1 MDEYVIK
8 IFDDDDIDCGDI
20 SFTKNGLLIM
30 YTIENVY
37 TNSERHV
44 YPVSIEINE
53 NIETEYKFKDVM
65 LEMFPHIKNEYLKLQ
80 IESINLKLIKI
91 GLIEPIINKTI
102 NPAESSM
109 TDWARAKIFS
119 DNHRDIVRYSYTMNC
134 WYIWDGK
141 RWKPDHSGG
150 IFQLAKLTIHNM
162 YNDVLPNIDD
172 YDKKKKFAISLVRA
186 ENQHALKAMLDSAS
200 NEPDIPINVL
210 EFDKQLD
217 MINVNNGVVDLN
229 TGKLLPHDKGYNMT
243 KMLLLDYD
251 RGGKCAAWL
260 DFLNTTFQGDS
271 ELINF
276 IQRFLGYC
284 LTGYTDEQVFCIF
297 YGHGSNGK
305 GTLIDTV
312 MNVMGEYAKTTEPET
327 IIKKKYER
335 SSTND
340 LADLWGAR
348 FVTTSETETYQELDE
363 GRIKRIT
370 GQDPI
375 KCRFLYKDLFE
386 YIPEYKLIL
395 LTNHEPI
402 IKSHDYSIW
411 RRVLKV
417 PFDMKLPREQWN
429 LNLRRELL
437 DEREGIFNWLVQ
449 GAVMWKASGLQIPPA
464 VIKATDEYKEE
475 LDVVGDFITMC
486 TDTGTKH
493 TVKNTELYTCYQQWC
508 EATMN
513 KPFATNTFSRALIE
527 RGFNNV
533 KINGMRGKKGIDIK
547 KDVKILIS
555 KGIFCRDM
563 QNNDIVFLGEF
574 EELEHGGVVQ
584 PSTQPLRGTV
594 GTVKPYFSE
603 SPIEGTN
610 NKKVQKNGVQPSKP
624 SSDSEKKQSNRPF
637 SEIEAKDLN
646 MAIIFHMKYR
656 YPDFIIHNFNKFA
669 VEFIESNENL
679 FNLDINYLSGYVQKL
694 CANGI
699 TNYLTMEYGN
709 THSQRDKTKI
719 IKDIIKSTPDYNDIV
734 VEAEIIGI
742 PKTDVSLILNKLK
755 QSGQVMSMDENSYKL
770 VH

>member
-1 MDEYVIK
+1 MPSLIDCRGYNMDEYVLK
-8 IFDDDDIDCGDI
+8 IYDNDGIECGDARFLKDGDNI
-20 SFTKNGLLIM
+20 VFFVT
-30 YTIENVY
+30 NVY
-37 TNSERHV
+37 DTSENTI
-44 YPVSIEINE
+44 YEDISSVS
-53 NIETEYKFKDVM
+53 NIIK
-65 LEMFPHIKNEYLKLQ
+65 EMFPNVTQAYQDLQ
-80 IESINLKLIKI
+80 SYRIHTKLIEI
-91 GLIEPIINKTI
+91 GLIPSDKIKLIDAGETN
-102 NPAESSM
+102 M
-109 TDWARAKIFS
+109 TDWDRAKIFV
-119 DNHRDIVRYSYTMNC
+119 DDHGDIIRYSYTMNG

-141 RWKPDHSGG
+141 RWKPDTNGA
-150 IFQLAKLTIHNM
+150 IYQLAKTTIHNM
-162 YNDVLPNIDD
+162 YNDVLPTIDD
-172 YDKKKKFAISLVRA
+172 YDKKKKFTLSLVRA

-200 NEPDIPINVL
+200 NEPNIPMDIL
-210 EFDKQLD
+210 DFDKQLN
-217 MINVNNGVVDLN
+217 MINTNNGIVDLN
-229 TGKLLPHDKGYNMT
+229 TGKLLPHDKCYNMT

-251 RGGKCAAWL
+251 RGAKCDTWL
-260 DFLNTTFQGDS
+260 GFLNTTFQGDN

-276 IQRFLGYC
+276 IQRFLGYS

-464 VIKATDEYKEE
+464 VIKSTEEYKEE

-486 TDTGTKH
+486 TDTGVKY

-527 RGFNNV
+527 RGFSNI

-547 KDVKILIS
+547 NDIKILIN
-555 KGIFCRDM
+555 KGIFCQDM
-563 QNNDIVFLGEF
+563 QKNDIVFLGEF
-574 EELEHGGVVQ
+574 EKLEQGAVVQ

-594 GTVKPYFSE
+594 GTVKTCFSE

-610 NKKVQKNGVQPSKP
+610 YKKVQKNGVQPSTTVP
-624 SSDSEKKQSNRPF
+624 DSEKKHVNRPF
-637 SEIEAKDLN
+637 SEKLTKDLN
-646 MAIIFHMKYR
+646 RAIRFHLKQG
-656 YPDFIIHNFNKFA
+656 YPDFIIPDFHKFA
-669 VEFIESNENL
+669 VDFIESNKNL
-679 FNLDINYLSGYVQKL
+679 FNVDVDYLSEYVQKL
-694 CANGI
+694 SLNGF
-699 TNYLTMEYGN
+699 Y
-709 THSQRDKTKI
+709 D
-719 IKDIIKSTPDYNDIV
+719 
-734 VEAEIIGI
+734 
-742 PKTDVSLILNKLK
+742 
-755 QSGQVMSMDENSYKL
+755 
-770 VH
+770 